1 MAAGAGADHSFG
13 RLWELVMARTT
24 ELVVFLA
31 GLLLS
36 AAAEEAETY
45 ALTPAAGDDV
55 RTHRRW
61 LRVAAVVVC
70 PPPCSAPS
78 RSTASASPAAAA
90 AAAPPPARSVK

>member
-45 ALTPAAGDDV
+45 ASRLIQNDHLGYIIEEPKLQVCSLTFPNSIF
-55 RTHRRW
+55 
-61 LRVAAVVVC
+61 LFFKF
-70 PPPCSAPS
+70 SANPNI
-78 RSTASASPAAAA
+78 
-90 AAAPPPARSVK
+90 